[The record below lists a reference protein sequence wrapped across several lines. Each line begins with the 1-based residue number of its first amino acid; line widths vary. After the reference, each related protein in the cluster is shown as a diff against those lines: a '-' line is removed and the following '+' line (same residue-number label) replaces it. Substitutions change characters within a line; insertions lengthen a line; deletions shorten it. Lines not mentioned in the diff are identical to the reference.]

1 MDVIYTRAIF
11 IATMLGRCWETVRP
25 ELYRGI
31 ILSWLST
38 TRILLAMEASLFKRL
53 GNSMEVKSRS
63 VVYLRYQG

>member
-1 MDVIYTRAIF
+1 MDVIYTRTIF

-53 GNSMEVKSRS
+53 GNSIEEKNREV
-63 VVYLRYQG
+63 LFI